1 MHKTFLHIYDMGKAD
16 QHTDGQ
22 CYQSQQQYANDR
34 TIIFLFP
41 SVLFHTSPNKTTAS
55 LTHLDLCNID
65 QRQLLCICIFQ
76 TGQKCIGCIQ
86 ARQTVDA
93 CFDRSTADQKSVS

>member
-22 CYQSQQQYANDR
+22 YYHSQQQYANDR

-41 SVLFHTSPNKTTAS
+41 SVLFHASPNKTTAS

-76 TGQKCIGCIQ
+76 TGQERIGCIQ
-86 ARQTVDA
+86 AGQAVDT